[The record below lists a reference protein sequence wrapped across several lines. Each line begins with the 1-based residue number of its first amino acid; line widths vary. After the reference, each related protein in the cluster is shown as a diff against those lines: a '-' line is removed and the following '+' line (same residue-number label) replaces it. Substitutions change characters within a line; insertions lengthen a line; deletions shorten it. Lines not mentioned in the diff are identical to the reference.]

1 MEQKKDNQ
9 KSNFYKILFHKH
21 DSIPVG
27 HFSRNLIN
35 KIIDK
40 SNDLYSLKE
49 KNVEYF
55 NPISDFNAFR
65 IQKIYSKFQRNKSA
79 KKYYNSISNRKIN
92 KYLSRP
98 LSQYSTVIDLSKNK
112 NSYRVNN
119 LKKSTNN
126 SQYPLLSAIRSYSAF
141 LVDKHNISYGN
152 NISNIEKQNSSKNK
166 NINEYNNYKKQNY
179 IPHKKLQRSSSAK
192 IIQQNVEVSKELKI
206 KNILRHEEKM
216 KLQKK
221 LLKGKLLTALSRHLV
236 INKETF
242 NNYNILYIDK
252 DEDKKDNIND
262 DSKNKKKA
270 NIFHF
275 IKNNSDYFS
284 QIRPT
289 FRFEDYYYSPLEL
302 LKKYFTNEE
311 INLLKS
317 SPNYFGLNKIP
328 FKNSDFQVNW
338 TLLSKFDS
346 EENKEVISDS
356 DIIENEQKNKNRK
369 FNIEKEKNKLNKI
382 FKERK
387 INKIKREPIKGK
399 DFVSHYERDI
409 EPDEGTVAYFDRKYN
424 KYLSNKEKKMEKK
437 INSLKFKKNKF
448 EYLKKLR
455 TQKIIEEKNIQRI
468 CTPIINIIKKNYMR
482 ANNNNNL

>member
-1 MEQKKDNQ
+1 MEKEKNNQ

-21 DSIPVG
+21 DSIPIG
-27 HFSRNLIN
+27 RFSRNLIN
-35 KIIDK
+35 KIIEQ
-40 SNDLYSLKE
+40 SNDLYSLKD

-92 KYLSRP
+92 KLLSRP
-98 LSQYSTVIDLSKNK
+98 LSQYSTIIDLSKNK
-112 NSYRVNN
+112 NSYRIN
-119 LKKSTNN
+119 LKKSTN
-126 SQYPLLSAIRSYSAF
+126 SQYPNFSEIRSYSAF
-141 LVDKHNISYGN
+141 LIDKHNISNGN
-152 NISNIEKQNSSKNK
+152 NISKIEKKNFSKNK
-166 NINEYNNYKKQNY
+166 SINEYNNYKKQNY
-179 IPHKKLQRSSSAK
+179 IPKKIQQRSSSAK

-206 KNILRHEEKM
+206 KNILKHEEKM

-221 LLKGKLLTALSRHLV
+221 LLKGRLLTALSRHLV

-252 DEDKKDNIND
+252 EEDKKDNIID
-262 DSKNKKKA
+262 DSKNKKKT
-270 NIFHF
+270 NFFHF
-275 IKNNSDYFS
+275 INNNSDYFS
-284 QIRPT
+284 KIRPT
-289 FRFEDYYYSPLEL
+289 FRFEDYYYSPMEL
-302 LKKYFTNEE
+302 LQKYFTNDE

-346 EENKEVISDS
+346 EENKEIISDS
-356 DIIENEQKNKNRK
+356 DIMGLEQHNKNMK
-369 FNIEKEKNKLNKI
+369 YIMEKDKI
-382 FKERK
+382 KKVFKERK
-387 INKIKREPIKGK
+387 INKRKREPIKGK

-409 EPDEGTVAYFDRKYN
+409 EPDEGTVAYFDRKYY

-437 INSLKFKKNKF
+437 INSLKFKKNRF
-448 EYLKKLR
+448 EYLKNLRTKKLR
-455 TQKIIEEKNIQRI
+455 EEKNIQRI
-468 CTPIINIIKKNYMR
+468 CSPIINIIKKNYMR
-482 ANNNNNL
+482 ANNNSNI

>member
-1 MEQKKDNQ
+1 MENEKKNRNT
-9 KSNFYKILFHKH
+9 NFYKILFHKH
-21 DSIPVG
+21 DSVPVG
-27 HFSRNLIN
+27 RFSRNLIN
-35 KIIDK
+35 KIIEK

-98 LSQYSTVIDLSKNK
+98 LSQYSTILDLSKNK
-112 NSYRVNN
+112 NSYRIN
-119 LKKSTNN
+119 LKKSTN
-126 SQYPLLSAIRSYSAF
+126 SQYPNLSEIRSYSAF
-141 LVDKHNISYGN
+141 LIDKHNISNGN
-152 NISNIEKQNSSKNK
+152 NLSKIDKQNSSNNK
-166 NINEYNNYKKQNY
+166 IINEYNNNKKQNY
-179 IPHKKLQRSSSAK
+179 LPKKIQQRSSSAK
-192 IIQQNVEVSKELKI
+192 IIQQNLEVSKELKI
-206 KNILRHEEKM
+206 KNILKHEEKM

-221 LLKGKLLTALSRHLV
+221 LLKGRLLTALSRHLV

-252 DEDKKDNIND
+252 EEDKKDNIID
-262 DSKNKKKA
+262 ESKNKKKA
-270 NIFHF
+270 NFFHL
-275 IKNNSDYFS
+275 INNNSDYFS
-284 QIRPT
+284 KIRPT
-289 FRFEDYYYSPLEL
+289 FRFEDFYYSPMEL
-302 LKKYFTNEE
+302 LQKYFTNEE

-356 DIIENEQKNKNRK
+356 DIFGNEQRNKNLK
-369 FNIEKEKNKLNKI
+369 FNNEKEKDKLKRV
-382 FKERK
+382 FREKK

-409 EPDEGTVAYFDRKYN
+409 DPDEGTVAYFDRKYN

-437 INSLKFKKNKF
+437 INSLKFKKNRF
-448 EYLKKLR
+448 EYLKNLR
-455 TQKIIEEKNIQRI
+455 TQKLKEEKNIQRI

-482 ANNNNNL
+482 ANNSNNNL